1 MKPEE
6 LARWISEEHQKVHE
20 LASRLQE
27 CVACIPRARAE
38 KWISDARE
46 AFEHLRA
53 HLTKHMSLEE
63 NEGYMVPVVERRPG
77 LSREVD
83 RLAHEHKEFI
93 RLMDMIHHQLA
104 ELRPEDGLLIRDC
117 CHRIRD
123 LLCYVEHHKNEEN
136 LMVLSVFNLDIGAG
150 E

>member
-1 MKPEE
+1 MKPKE

-20 LASRLQE
+20 LVVQLQE
-27 CVACIPRARAE
+27 CVARIPRARHE
-38 KWISDARE
+38 EWICDVRK

-53 HLTKHMSLEE
+53 HLTKHISLEE
-63 NEGYMVPVVERRPG
+63 NEGYMVPVLERRPA

-93 RLMDMIHHQLA
+93 RLMDMIHHFLA
-104 ELRPEDGLLIRDC
+104 ELQPEDELLIRDC

-123 LLCYVEHHKNEEN
+123 MLSYVEHHKNEEN

>member
-6 LARWISEEHQKVHE
+6 LARWISEEHRKVRE
-20 LASRLQE
+20 LAARLQE
-27 CVACIPRARAE
+27 CVACVPRARHE
-38 KWISDARE
+38 EWLCDVRE

-63 NEGYMVPVVERRPG
+63 NEGYMVPVVERRPA

-83 RLAHEHKEFI
+83 RLAHEHGEFI
-93 RLMDMIHHQLA
+93 RLMDVIHHLLV
-104 ELRPEDGLLIRDC
+104 ELQPEDELLIRDC
-117 CHRIRD
+117 CHRVRD
-123 LLCYVEHHKNEEN
+123 LLSYVEHHKNEEN
-136 LMVLSVFNLDIGAG
+136 LLVLSVFNIDIGAG